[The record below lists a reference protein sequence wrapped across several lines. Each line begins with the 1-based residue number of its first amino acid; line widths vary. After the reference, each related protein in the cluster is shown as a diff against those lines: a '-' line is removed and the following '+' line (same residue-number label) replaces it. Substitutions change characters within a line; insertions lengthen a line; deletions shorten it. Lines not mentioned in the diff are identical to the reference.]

1 MRKKLGDILPLLMVL
16 AGLAILLYPTVSNFL
31 VERNSSRAI
40 SQYDQAVQSLDEDT
54 YAQMLAD
61 ARAYNQQL
69 AALAGV
75 QTENSS
81 TNAPASAQDAVSD
94 AEGAAQGVAASA
106 EFGLADA
113 ESLRAAYDGLLN
125 LNGDGMMGYL
135 SIPRLDVS
143 MPIYHTVEEPVLQV
157 GAGHMPE
164 TSLPVSAPAVHSVL
178 SGHRGL
184 PSAKLFTELD
194 RMEKGDH
201 FFIRILGET
210 FAYQV
215 DSIETVLPHET
226 ESLQIR
232 AGEDLCTLVTCT
244 PYGINSHRLL
254 VHAHGIPYVE
264 SMEQEA
270 KVEGNPINLSLPH
283 VMLIIALV
291 VVAIALGVLVLRK
304 GARAD
309 AAGAHPG
316 AHSRIE
322 GNDKG
327 DGHGGRSH
335 FR

>member
-40 SQYDQAVQSLDEDT
+40 ASYDQAVEDLSEEE
-54 YAQMLAD
+54 YARMLAD
-61 ARAYNQQL
+61 ARAYNQGL

-75 QTENSS
+75 QADDSS
-81 TNAPASAQDAVSD
+81 A
-94 AEGAAQGVAASA
+94 GVP
-106 EFGLADA
+106 ADA
-113 ESLRAAYDGLLN
+113 ESLHAAYDGLLN

-143 MPIYHTVEEPVLQV
+143 MPVYHTVEEPVLQV

-164 TSLPVSAPAVHSVL
+164 TSLPVGGPSAHSVL

-201 FFIRILGET
+201 FFIRVLGET

-215 DSIETVLPHET
+215 DSVETVLPHET
-226 ESLQIR
+226 ESLAIR

-264 SMEQEA
+264 TMKQEA
-270 KVEGNPINLSLPH
+270 KVAGNPINLSLPH
-283 VMLIIALV
+283 VLLIAALI

-304 GARAD
+304 DGEAARRAV
-309 AAGAHPG
+309 AAGSHA
-316 AHSRIE
+316 RIDRVDE
-322 GNDKG
+322 KERG
-327 DGHGGRSH
+327 GHGGGSH

>member
-40 SQYDQAVQSLDEDT
+40 SSYDQAVEGLSEDE
-54 YAQMLAD
+54 YARMLAD
-61 ARAYNQQL
+61 ARAYNQGL

-75 QTENSS
+75 QADDSS
-81 TNAPASAQDAVSD
+81 A
-94 AEGAAQGVAASA
+94 GVP
-106 EFGLADA
+106 ADA
-113 ESLRAAYDGLLN
+113 EALRTAYDGLLN

-143 MPIYHTVEEPVLQV
+143 MPVYHTVEEPVLQV

-164 TSLPVSAPAVHSVL
+164 TSLPVSGPSVHSVL

-201 FFIRILGET
+201 FFIRVLGET

-215 DSIETVLPHET
+215 DSVETVLPHET
-226 ESLQIR
+226 ESLAMR

-264 SMEQEA
+264 TMEQEA

-283 VMLIIALV
+283 VALIIALIA
-291 VVAIALGVLVLRK
+291 VAIALGVLVLRK
-304 GARAD
+304 DGEAGRRAAEAGSHARID
-309 AAGAHPG
+309 RVDEKERG
-316 AHSRIE
+316 
-322 GNDKG
+322 
-327 DGHGGRSH
+327 GHGGGSH

>member
-1 MRKKLGDILPLLMVL
+1 MRRKLGDILPLLMVL

-40 SQYDQAVQSLDEDT
+40 SSYDQAVEGLSEDE
-54 YAQMLAD
+54 YARMLAD
-61 ARAYNQQL
+61 AHAYNQGL

-75 QTENSS
+75 QADDSS
-81 TNAPASAQDAVSD
+81 A
-94 AEGAAQGVAASA
+94 GVP
-106 EFGLADA
+106 ADA
-113 ESLRAAYDGLLN
+113 EALRTAYDGLLN

-143 MPIYHTVEEPVLQV
+143 MPVYHTVEEPVLQV

-201 FFIRILGET
+201 FFIRVLGET

-215 DSIETVLPHET
+215 DSVETVLPHET
-226 ESLQIR
+226 ESLAIR

-264 SMEQEA
+264 TMEQEA

-283 VMLIIALV
+283 VALIVALI

-304 GARAD
+304 DGVAGRRAA
-309 AAGAHPG
+309 AAGSHA
-316 AHSRIE
+316 RIDRVDE
-322 GNDKG
+322 KERG
-327 DGHGGRSH
+327 GHGGGSH

>member
-1 MRKKLGDILPLLMVL
+1 MRKKLGDILPLIMVL

-40 SQYDQAVQSLDEDT
+40 ASYDQAVQNLDEDA

-61 ARAYNQQL
+61 ARAYNQSL

-75 QTENSS
+75 QADDSS
-81 TNAPASAQDAVSD
+81 TGAPV
-94 AEGAAQGVAASA
+94 
-106 EFGLADA
+106 DA
-113 ESLRAAYDGLLN
+113 ESLHAAYDGLLN
-125 LNGDGMMGYL
+125 LNGDGMMGYI

-164 TSLPVSAPAVHSVL
+164 TSLPVSASAVHSVL

-194 RMEKGDH
+194 KMEKGDH
-201 FFIRILGET
+201 FFVRILGET

-226 ESLQIR
+226 ESLAIR
-232 AGEDLCTLVTCT
+232 ADEDLCTLVTCT

-254 VHAHGIPYVE
+254 VHAHGIPYVAE
-264 SMEQEA
+264 MEQEA

-283 VMLIIALV
+283 VLLIIALI
-291 VVAIALGVLVLRK
+291 VVAIALGVLVLRRDGQVD
-304 GARAD
+304 GAST
-309 AAGAHPG
+309 AGEH
-316 AHSRIE
+316 RRVRKE
-322 GNDKG
+322 E
-327 DGHGGRSH
+327 GGRRGGSH

>member
-1 MRKKLGDILPLLMVL
+1 MRKKLGDIMPLIMVL

-40 SQYDQAVQSLDEDT
+40 SQYDQAVESLTDDA
-54 YAQMLAD
+54 YRQMIAD
-61 ARAYNQQL
+61 ARAYNQAL

-75 QTENSS
+75 QTDDSS
-81 TNAPASAQDAVSD
+81 AGAPA
-94 AEGAAQGVAASA
+94 E
-106 EFGLADA
+106 A
-113 ESLRAAYDGLLN
+113 ESLHKAYDGLLN

-201 FFIRILGET
+201 FFVRILGET

-226 ESLQIR
+226 ESLAIR

-254 VHAHGIPYVE
+254 VHAHGIPYVKD
-264 SMEQEA
+264 MEQEA
-270 KVEGNPINLSLPH
+270 HVEGNPINLSLPH
-283 VMLIIALV
+283 VALIVALI

-304 GARAD
+304 DGQAVDARGD
-309 AAGAHPG
+309 AGAHFVDEQERG
-316 AHSRIE
+316 E
-322 GNDKG
+322 GDRR
-327 DGHGGRSH
+327 GGSH
-335 FR
+335 FT

>member
-40 SQYDQAVQSLDEDT
+40 ASYDQAVEDLSEEE

-61 ARAYNQQL
+61 ARAYNQGL

-75 QTENSS
+75 QADDSS
-81 TNAPASAQDAVSD
+81 TGAPAN
-94 AEGAAQGVAASA
+94 
-106 EFGLADA
+106 A
-113 ESLRAAYDGLLN
+113 ESLHAAYDGLLN

-143 MPIYHTVEEPVLQV
+143 MPVYHTVEEPVLQV

-164 TSLPVSAPAVHSVL
+164 TSLPVSGPSAHSVL

-201 FFIRILGET
+201 FFIRVLGET

-215 DSIETVLPHET
+215 DSVETVLPHET
-226 ESLQIR
+226 ESLAIR

-264 SMEQEA
+264 TMEQEA

-283 VMLIIALV
+283 VALIAALI

-304 GARAD
+304 DGEAARR
-309 AAGAHPG
+309 AAAVGSHA
-316 AHSRIE
+316 RIDRVDE
-322 GNDKG
+322 KERG
-327 DGHGGRSH
+327 GHGG
-335 FR
+335 